1 MEKSFFYLRLVWLV
15 FFLVFALDLVSG
27 SWFFVFSFYLET
39 FVPQFAS
46 ALVILVFQL
55 FIFSVSK
62 SEPSSLRFG
71 FMVTV
76 FVLYRWIFFS

>member
-1 MEKSFFYLRLVWLV
+1 VWLV
-15 FFLVFALDLVSG
+15 FSLVFALDLVSG

-76 FVLYRWIFFS
+76 FVLDRWIFFS